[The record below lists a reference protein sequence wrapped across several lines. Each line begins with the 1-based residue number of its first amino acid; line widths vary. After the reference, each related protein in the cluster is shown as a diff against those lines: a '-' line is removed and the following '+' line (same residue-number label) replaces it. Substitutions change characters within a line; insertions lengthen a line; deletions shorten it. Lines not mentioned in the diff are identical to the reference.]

1 MVCVHSLS
9 SQTTGFCAQGR
20 GGGLGT
26 LDKLYL
32 LWGGVGCQA
41 HTPALKVS
49 TSWEDRGLLILS
61 LYPTIEDPCLPNIK
75 QPSED
80 PWGT

>member
-32 LWGGVGCQA
+32 LWGGG
-41 HTPALKVS
+41 
-49 TSWEDRGLLILS
+49 GLPGSHSSPQSFHKLGRQKAS
-61 LYPTIEDPCLPNIK
+61 D
-75 QPSED
+75 S
-80 PWGT
+80 